1 MDKDALAREAEIAT
15 YLSELRPEQRKEAEG
30 RINARVKLSLPDTEI
45 KDENRAPI
53 TALGEYLDTDF
64 PTPPFLVSS
73 GQLVRG
79 EITVVIGRAG
89 KGKTTLMTNRM
100 IRWAAGLPLFPDLED
115 SQVPEQPL
123 KTLMIENEG
132 VAWHMQRTL
141 GGLLK
146 AAELDTEAEKQAKEN
161 LLIWGD
167 GGYSGLKIDK
177 EKDLALV
184 RKGVEET
191 RPDVVMIEPFRGIW
205 SGEENDATAMEAV
218 LDDLVQIGHD
228 YGCGI
233 MLAHHERKSGAG
245 EDGEDMSR
253 ARGSG
258 DLEGKVAVM
267 ENFRQVKV
275 QGGDY
280 RELSWSKSRYY
291 PTRPPIRMEFD
302 EDTRQYHYVPESS
315 VARTTLAI
323 FVQEPNAWFSQ
334 DDIAEE
340 TGESKTRISKTLTEL
355 VDRGSIV
362 KKKHEHGMR
371 WRLKTGESGSDDTT
385 TTERLSI

>member
-1 MDKDALAREAEIAT
+1 MNKELEKQIADYLTALPPEEREA
-15 YLSELRPEQRKEAEG
+15 AEG
-30 RINARVKLSLPDTEI
+30 RINARLKLAQPIEEI
-45 KDENRAPI
+45 KDANRAPVM
-53 TALGEYLDTDF
+53 ALGEYLDTEF

-100 IRWAAGLPLFPDLED
+100 IRWAAGQPLFPDLED

-123 KTLMIENEG
+123 KTLLIENEG

-141 GGLLK
+141 GGLLQ
-146 AAELDTEAEKQAKEN
+146 AAALNPTDEAAAKEN

-167 GGYSGLKIDK
+167 GGYSGLKIDR

-184 RKGVEET
+184 RQGVEES
-191 RPDVVMIEPFRGIW
+191 RPDVLMIEPFRGIW
-205 SGEENDATAMEAV
+205 RGEENDATAMEAV

-228 YGCGI
+228 FGCGI
-233 MLAHHERKSGAG
+233 LLSHHERKSGAG

-267 ENFRQVKV
+267 ENFRQVK
-275 QGGDY
+275 GGDF
-280 RELSWSKSRYY
+280 RELSWSKSRYF
-291 PTRPPIRMEFD
+291 PTKAPIRMEYN
-302 EDTRQYHYVPESS
+302 EETRQYLLVPDTEI
-315 VARTTLAI
+315 VKLVLEA
-323 FVQEPNAWFSQ
+323 FVQEPAAWFSKG
-334 DDIAEE
+334 DLAEDLGE
-340 TGESKTRISKTLTEL
+340 TEAHIYKALGEL

-362 KKKHEHGMR
+362 KKKMENGFR
-371 WRLKTGESGSDDTT
+371 WRLKSGEAENGGL
-385 TTERLSI
+385 EI